1 MNIQVILSLLL
12 VLQLSVA
19 MAAAPVIGVATVRG
33 DFRLDNAAVNGNGTV
48 FEGSV
53 IETGRASGE
62 LQLSS
67 GTTMQLGAE
76 TRGQVYRDKLILQ
89 RGISEIR
96 NSSRFGVEANALRI
110 VAEENGAVGR
120 VEIMETNKIQVA
132 ALRGNFRV
140 TNANGVMIAALSAGR
155 ALEFETKGAG
165 ASAPSTL
172 IGCLVKRD
180 GHYLLTDDTSGVT
193 VELKGAS
200 LDKYEGHKI
209 EVTGGNVPSAVPVET
224 ASQVIQ
230 VSKVKDISKR
240 CSSAAAAAAAGGAAA
255 GAATAAGGA
264 AAGGAAAGGAAAG
277 AATAAGAAVAT
288 KAVIAGVVVAA
299 AATGTAVAVTTE
311 EDKTISK

>member
-1 MNIQVILSLLL
+1 MNMQVILSMLL

-19 MAAAPVIGVATVRG
+19 MAAAPVIGVATAKG
-33 DFRLDNAAVNGNGTV
+33 SFRLDNAAVRGNGTI
-48 FEGSV
+48 FEGSL
-53 IETGRASGE
+53 IETGRARGE
-62 LQLSS
+62 LQLSG
-67 GTTMQLGAE
+67 GTIMELGLE
-76 TRGQVYRDKLILQ
+76 SRGQVYRDRLVLQ
-89 RGISEIR
+89 KGIGEIR
-96 NSSRFGVEANALRI
+96 DASGFGVEASTLRI
-110 VAEENGAVGR
+110 VAEEKGAVGR
-120 VEIMETNKIQVA
+120 VEIMDANKIQVA

-140 TNANGVMIAALSAGR
+140 TNANGIMIAALAAGR

-172 IGCLVKRD
+172 TGCLVKRD
-180 GHYLLTDDTSGVT
+180 GHYILTDDTTGVT
-193 VELKGAS
+193 VELKGGA

-209 EVTGGNVPSAVPVET
+209 EVTGGNVPSAIPVES

-230 VSKVKDISKR
+230 ISNVKDISRR
-240 CSSAAAAAAAGGAAA
+240 CSIAAGAAAAGGAAAGA

-264 AAGGAAAGGAAAG
+264 AAGGAAGG

-311 EDKTISK
+311 EETKTISK